1 MPKTLTLAPPR
12 AHALK
17 ELQTVPGVGPR
28 IAANM
33 WKIGIR
39 SLADLRKADPE
50 KLYKAL
56 EKREQAPVDRCALYV
71 FRCAVYYASHKRHD
85 PAKLLWWNWQD
96 KPDPRIKGGKKPAKR

>member
-1 MPKTLTLAPPR
+1 MPKTSTPAPPR
-12 AHALK
+12 SHALK
-17 ELQTVPGVGPR
+17 ELRTVPGVGPR

-33 WKIGIR
+33 WKIGIH

-71 FRCAVYYASHKRHD
+71 FRCAVYYASHKRHT

-96 KPDPRIKGGKKPAKR
+96 KPAAKGRRKKKTPRR